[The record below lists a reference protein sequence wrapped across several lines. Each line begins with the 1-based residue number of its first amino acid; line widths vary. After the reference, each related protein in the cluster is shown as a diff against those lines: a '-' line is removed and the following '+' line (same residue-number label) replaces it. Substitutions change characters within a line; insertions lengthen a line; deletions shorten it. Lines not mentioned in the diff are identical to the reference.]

1 MVVAEEARTL
11 AQAKAKQA
19 EAAAALAEEEA
30 ADQPQQTTRA
40 AAPQAATAQTES
52 LLSQPIS
59 NMTEKYAILDE
70 QGGWLV
76 NTVLWDGDTAKWQPP
91 TGTSAVR
98 LADIDLS
105 TLPPAPEPEA
115 EPITAEQHL
124 ASVGL
129 AGDRQPTLLYLR
141 LNLQAAGKQSPELD
155 QLEAY
160 LSGILS
166 IFAADP
172 SPRNDWPQPPLT
184 FEAAVQSAMS
194 VLNPSVPSV

>member
-1 MVVAEEARTL
+1 
-11 AQAKAKQA
+11 
-19 EAAAALAEEEA
+19 
-30 ADQPQQTTRA
+30 
-40 AAPQAATAQTES
+40 
-52 LLSQPIS
+52 
-59 NMTEKYAILDE
+59 MTEKYALLDE

-76 NTVLWDGDTAKWQPP
+76 NTVLWDGDAAKWQPP
-91 TGTSAVR
+91 AGTTAVR
-98 LADIDLS
+98 LADIDLA
-105 TLPPAPEPEA
+105 TLPPAPAPELPA
-115 EPITAEQHL
+115 TTAEEHL

-141 LNLQAAGKQSPELD
+141 LNLQSAGKTSPELD

-172 SPRNDWPQPPLT
+172 SPRNDWPQPPIT

-194 VLNPSVPSV
+194 VLSVPSV